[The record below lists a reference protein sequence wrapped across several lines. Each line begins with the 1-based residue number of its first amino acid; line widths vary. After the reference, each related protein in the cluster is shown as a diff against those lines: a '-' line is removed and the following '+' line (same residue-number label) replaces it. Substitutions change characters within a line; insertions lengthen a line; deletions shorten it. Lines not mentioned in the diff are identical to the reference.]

1 MRRVVLIRYAC
12 KLKSTSDTYLP
23 VATRLSPPDTTA
35 RLTIGA
41 VAKTSGLTVEAIR
54 YYERLGLLP
63 SPGRTPGGRRI
74 YTRAVLTRLTFI
86 DQAKALGLT
95 LAQIADLL
103 NGPKGVR
110 SCRSMYDTL
119 TRQLREVDERIATL
133 QQLRATLEQH
143 QRVCA
148 AELAT
153 SATRT
158 CPTWTSLE
166 CGDGAVQSRR
176 RKGRG

>member
-1 MRRVVLIRYAC
+1 MRTVVLMRYAC

-23 VATRLSPPDTTA
+23 VATRLSPPDTAA

-63 SPGRTPGGRRI
+63 SPGRTPGGRRL

-95 LAQIADLL
+95 LAQIGDLL
-103 NGPKGVR
+103 NGSKGTR
-110 SCRSMYDTL
+110 SCRSMHDLL
-119 TRQLREVDERIATL
+119 TRQLRELDERIVAL
-133 QQLRATLEQH
+133 QQLRATLAQH
-143 QRVCA
+143 QRACA

-153 SATRT
+153 SGTRS

-166 CGDGAVQSRR
+166 CGEGAVPSRR
-176 RKGRG
+176 RKDRG